1 MRRSPSVWATLTD
14 PFPLSTLSL
23 NTMATDQII
32 TAGEKRYGCKHS
44 GIHISPNGTVWL
56 QFGPFSVREQWL
68 IEQTTP
74 KA

>member
-1 MRRSPSVWATLTD
+1 
-14 PFPLSTLSL
+14 
-23 NTMATDQII
+23 MATDQII